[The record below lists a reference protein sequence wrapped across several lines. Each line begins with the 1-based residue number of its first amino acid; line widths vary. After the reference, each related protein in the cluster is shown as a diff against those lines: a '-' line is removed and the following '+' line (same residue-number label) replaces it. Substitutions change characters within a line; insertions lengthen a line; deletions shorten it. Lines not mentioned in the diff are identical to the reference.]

1 MNKNEFVALL
11 AERYELTKKEAAE
24 MYDMVFGTLAEVVSE
39 GNEVS
44 IIGLGSVKI
53 VMQSARTSR
62 NPRTGEV
69 IDVPAKKAPKFKF
82 SKNIKEAV
90 AKL

>member
-1 MNKNEFVALL
+1 MKKNEFVALL
-11 AERYELTKKEAAE
+11 AERYDLTKKEAAE

-44 IIGLGSVKI
+44 ITGLGSVKI
-53 VMQSARTSR
+53 EMRSARTSR
-62 NPRTGEV
+62 NPRTGEA
-69 IDVPAKKAPKFKF
+69 IDVPAKKTPKFKF

-90 AKL
+90 AGL

>member
-11 AERYELTKKEAAE
+11 AERYGLTKKEAAE

-44 IIGLGSVKI
+44 ITGLGSVKI
-53 VMQSARTSR
+53 AMQSARTSR

-82 SKNIKEAV
+82 SKNIKEAI
-90 AKL
+90 AAL